1 MAGIDFEAIR
11 GRFRIEMPVIS
22 GLESSIAH
30 VAASYGSLA
39 EPLREISDITRLPAF
54 VLPGATREIYTTSFA
69 FTNVLRENG
78 IRISMDGRGR
88 WLDYVFIELLWH

>member
-1 MAGIDFEAIR
+1 MACSVDFEAIR
-11 GRFRIEMPVIS
+11 SRFQIEMSAIS

-39 EPLREISDITRLPAF
+39 ESLDISDITRLPAF

-69 FTNVLRENG
+69 LKTLCPWDERDEEDAGTEIHTNLHSN
-78 IRISMDGRGR
+78 I
-88 WLDYVFIELLWH
+88 